1 MFANIVSTFLGERFL
16 MTPVA
21 LTAGVQLFQYDS
33 LQGIKIVVKLS
44 FRNFGIVLEKC
55 SAWLTPKSNIAEI
68 CEDAIQYIS
77 CDKIVPKLSI

>member
-1 MFANIVSTFLGERFL
+1 MFANIVSTFLGAF
-16 MTPVA
+16 P
-21 LTAGVQLFQYDS
+21 YDPCRPHS
-33 LQGIKIVVKLS
+33 GSAVISIRHLQGIKIVVKLS

-55 SAWLTPKSNIAEI
+55 SAWLTPKTNIAEI